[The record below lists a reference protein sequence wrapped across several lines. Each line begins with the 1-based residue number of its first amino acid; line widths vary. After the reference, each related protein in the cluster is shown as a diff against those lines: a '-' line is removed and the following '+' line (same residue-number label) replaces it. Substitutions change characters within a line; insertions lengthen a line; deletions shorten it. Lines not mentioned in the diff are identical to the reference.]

1 MDHAD
6 IFKYVVIPVLI
17 FLARVTD
24 VSIGTLRIILI
35 SRGNKIIAPLLGFV
49 EVTIWLIAITQVM
62 KNLNHPIS
70 YLAYGAGFAFGNYVG
85 MWLEGKIAM
94 GYQSIRVITNNPLE
108 ALPMVLRDEGYAVTT
123 VKGRG
128 AKGSVN
134 VIFTVVSRKNVNH
147 VLDIAQMIEPMAFV
161 TVEDIRLSHSGYF
174 KPKTPFPLAKKK

>member
-1 MDHAD
+1 MDQAD
-6 IFKYVVIPVLI
+6 IIKYVIIPVLI
-17 FLARVTD
+17 FIARVFD

-35 SRGNKIIAPLLGFV
+35 SRGNKIIAPILGFI

-62 KNLNHPIS
+62 KNLSHPIS

-85 MWLEGKIAM
+85 MWLEAKIAL

-128 AKGSVN
+128 AKGVVN
-134 VIFTVVSRKNVNH
+134 VVFTVVMRKNMKH
-147 VLDIAQMIEPMAFV
+147 VLDIVKTIEPLAFV

-174 KPKTPFPLAKKK
+174 KPRVPFRLAKKK